1 LRPHDRIAIRN
12 AMLQLLARN
21 FLGKT
26 PPWYKYTVLGFLILN
41 PLIFFLVSPF
51 VAGWLV
57 LLEFIFILALALQC
71 YPVPAGGLLAIEAA
85 VIGIAKPESIYNEI
99 VANLPT
105 VLLLIFMVAGIYYLK
120 DVLSLIFTKLFLKF
134 RKKWQVSLVFCVVSA
149 CTAAFLDALT
159 LLAVLIA
166 VCFNFFAVYH
176 RAAGAYADDPK
187 NQTNNELDEFRG
199 FLRNLIMHSAVGTAL
214 GGTLTLVGEPQN
226 LMIGTKMGWSFVEF
240 FEHCGII
247 AVPVALGGF
256 ILCPLLEIF
265 RVPGFGHQLSVRA
278 RQLIVNDYEKKA
290 RELAG
295 QGVYKYVLQGVV
307 ALLLLLALGFHVAEV
322 GLIGLAVIVI
332 LSAFT
337 GMTKEHDFAEA
348 FNNAM
353 PFVTLIVIFFAILAV
368 VHDQHL
374 VTPIIRWVL
383 SFEGQMQLLVL
394 YVVNG
399 VMSMV
404 SDSVFVASVFI
415 TEMDKLYKAGV
426 FSLDWYQNL
435 ATVVNMGTNI
445 PSLGTPNGT
454 AGFLFLLTSALAP
467 LIKLSYF
474 QMLKIMIP
482 YFIVL
487 SSIGGFMVYFFLR

>member
-1 LRPHDRIAIRN
+1 
-12 AMLQLLARN
+12 MLQLITRN

-26 PPWYKYTVLGFLILN
+26 PLWYKYTILGFLILN
-41 PLIFFLVSPF
+41 PLVFFFVSPF
-51 VAGWLV
+51 LAGWLV
-57 LLEFIFILALALQC
+57 LFEFIFTLALALQC
-71 YPVPAGGLLAIEAA
+71 YPVPAGGLLAIQA
-85 VIGIAKPESIYNEI
+85 VIIGLATPKSIYNEI

-105 VLLLIFMVAGIYYLK
+105 LLLLIFMVAGIYYLK
-120 DVLSLIFTKLFLKF
+120 DVLSLLFTKLFLGF

-166 VCFNFFAVYH
+166 VCFNFFAIYH
-176 RAAGAYADDPK
+176 RAAGAYANDPK
-187 NQTNNELDEFRG
+187 NQANAEFDEFRG
-199 FLRNLIMHSAVGTAL
+199 FLRNLIMHAAIGTAL

-240 FEHCGII
+240 FQHCGII
-247 AVPVALGGF
+247 AVPVTITGF
-256 ILCPLLEIF
+256 ILCPLLEIVRF
-265 RVPGFGHQLSVRA
+265 PGFGYQLSDKI
-278 RQLIVNDYEKKA
+278 RQLIVNDYEKKVQ
-290 RELAG
+290 EVSS
-295 QGVYKYVLQGVV
+295 QNMYKYVLQGIV
-307 ALLLLLALGFHVAEV
+307 AVLLIIALGFHVAEV

-337 GMTKEHDFAEA
+337 GMTHEHDFSES

-374 VTPIIRWVL
+374 MTPVIGWVL
-383 SFEGQMQLLVL
+383 SFEGQTQLFLL
-394 YVVNG
+394 YLVNG
-399 VMSMV
+399 LLSMA
-404 SDSVFVASVFI
+404 SDSVFVAAVFI
-415 TEMDKLYKAGV
+415 TEIDNAYKAGA
-426 FSLDWYQNL
+426 FSLEWYQNL

-445 PSLGTPNGT
+445 PALGTPNGT
-454 AGFLFLLTSALAP
+454 AGFLFLLTSALSP

-474 QMLKIMIP
+474 QMLRIMIP

-487 SSIGGFMVYFFLR
+487 SSVGGIMVYFFLH

>member
-1 LRPHDRIAIRN
+1 MLRLIAD
-12 AMLQLLARN
+12 N

-26 PPWYKYTVLGFLILN
+26 PPWYKYTIVGFLILN
-41 PLIFFLVSPF
+41 PLVFFFVSPF

-57 LLEFIFILALALQC
+57 LLEFIFTLALALQC
-71 YPVPAGGLLAIEAA
+71 YPIPAGGLLALQA
-85 VIGIAKPESIYNEI
+85 VCIGITTPQTIYNEV

-120 DVLSLIFTKLFLKF
+120 DVLSIIFTKLFLRF
-134 RKKWQVSLVFCVVSA
+134 RKKWQVSLVFCMVSA
-149 CTAAFLDALT
+149 STAAFLDALT

-166 VCFNFFAVYH
+166 VCFNFYAIYH

-187 NQTNNELDEFRG
+187 NQANVEFDEFRG

-240 FEHCGII
+240 FQHCGII

-265 RVPGFGHQLSVRA
+265 HAPGFGYQLSDKI
-278 RQLIVNDYEKKA
+278 RQLIASDYAKKVK
-290 RELAG
+290 EITG
-295 QGVYKYVLQGVV
+295 QGIYKYTLQGIV
-307 ALLLLLALGFHVAEV
+307 AVLLIIALGFHLAEV
-322 GLIGLAVIVI
+322 GLIGLAIIVV

-353 PFVTLIVIFFAILAV
+353 PFVTLIIIFFAILAV

-374 VTPIIRWVL
+374 VTPVIRWVL
-383 SFEGQMQLLVL
+383 SFDGPLQLLVL
-394 YVVNG
+394 YIVNG
-399 VMSMV
+399 ALSML
-404 SDSVFVASVFI
+404 SDSVFVAAVFI
-415 TEMDKLYKAGV
+415 TEVDNAYKAGA
-426 FSLDWYQNL
+426 FSLEWYQNL
-435 ATVVNMGTNI
+435 AAVVNMGTNI

-454 AGFLFLLTSALAP
+454 AGFLFLLTSALSP
-467 LIKLSYF
+467 LIKLSYLR
-474 QMLKIMIP
+474 MLMIMIP

-487 SSIGGFMVYFFLR
+487 STIGGIMVYFFLP

>member
-1 LRPHDRIAIRN
+1 
-12 AMLQLLARN
+12 
-21 FLGKT
+21 
-26 PPWYKYTVLGFLILN
+26 
-41 PLIFFLVSPF
+41 
-51 VAGWLV
+51 
-57 LLEFIFILALALQC
+57 
-71 YPVPAGGLLAIEAA
+71 
-85 VIGIAKPESIYNEI
+85 
-99 VANLPT
+99 
-105 VLLLIFMVAGIYYLK
+105 
-120 DVLSLIFTKLFLKF
+120 
-134 RKKWQVSLVFCVVSA
+134 
-149 CTAAFLDALT
+149 
-159 LLAVLIA
+159 
-166 VCFNFFAVYH
+166 
-176 RAAGAYADDPK
+176 
-187 NQTNNELDEFRG
+187 RG

-226 LMIGTKMGWSFVEF
+226 LMIGTKMGWSFVDF

-247 AVPVALGGF
+247 AVPVAMGGF

-265 RVPGFGHQLSVRA
+265 RVPGFGYQLSENIR
-278 RQLIVNDYEKKA
+278 RLIVNDYEKKA

-295 QGVYKYVLQGVV
+295 QGMYKYALQGLT

-322 GLIGLAVIVI
+322 GLIGLAVIVL

-337 GMTKEHDFAEA
+337 GMTKEHDFSEA

-374 VTPIIRWVL
+374 VTPVIRWVL
-383 SFEGQMQLLVL
+383 SYEGQMQLLVL
-394 YVVNG
+394 YIVNG
-399 VMSMV
+399 ILSMV

-415 TEMDKLYKAGV
+415 TEVDKLYKTGA
-426 FSLDWYQNL
+426 FSVDWYQKL
-435 ATVVNMGTNI
+435 AVVVNMGTNI

-474 QMLKIMIP
+474 QMLKVMIP

-487 SSIGGFMVYFFLR
+487 SSIGGIMVYFFLR